1 MQFVKPCGK
10 ACHPGQREISVCS
23 RMALYRSLKLFT
35 KRGIMSMEPSN
46 KSKTT
51 KSITRM
57 SRQGTTSSDE
67 KTTTVVSS
75 SHKRKTQTTKS
86 PDSKTVQQT
95 TLKEGTT
102 IVVTSSHKSET
113 TGTILSTKR
122 PTQLSKIYVR
132 QSDFEDSFMEDVRL
146 RCDDIEKTLNDVLQA
161 CRKLIDKRL

>member
-1 MQFVKPCGK
+1 
-10 ACHPGQREISVCS
+10 
-23 RMALYRSLKLFT
+23 
-35 KRGIMSMEPSN
+35 MEPSN

-161 CRKLIDKRL
+161 CRKLIDKRFVKMKNKRVWYDRDVAALYPKLEQVDMPYCLAKLYDKK